1 MKKMSVKNKRKI
13 NKIGIINNMQ
23 TGRGSIAL
31 FVKYLNIIDVYQ
43 LIWRWAINQN
53 LWIYSMWC
61 WRITY
66 FVELLD
72 NKIRVKER

>member
-43 LIWRWAINQN
+43 LIWR
-53 LWIYSMWC
+53 
-61 WRITY
+61 
-66 FVELLD
+66 
-72 NKIRVKER
+72 